1 MSTIGTK
8 LLANLNLEQVAIDQL
23 VELIK
28 HEQETL
34 VAANIEAIEPITKQK
49 ANLIAKLADQSNK
62 RHLILA
68 TANYQADD
76 TGMQAWIEQNDARE
90 VNEAWQALMQQV
102 KTAKLLNQTNSL
114 LVNTHLARTQNA
126 LNILHGSSKSGS
138 VYGPNGQTSS
148 STKARP
154 IVSG

>member
-1 MSTIGTK
+1 
-8 LLANLNLEQVAIDQL
+8 
-23 VELIK
+23 
-28 HEQETL
+28 
-34 VAANIEAIEPITKQK
+34 
-49 ANLIAKLADQSNK
+49 
-62 RHLILA
+62 
-68 TANYQADD
+68 
-76 TGMQAWIEQNDARE
+76 MQTWIEQNNARE
-90 VNEAWQALMQQV
+90 VNEAWLVLMRQV

-126 LNILHGSSKSGS
+126 LNILHGSNKSGS